1 MIDEEKIR
9 EYVRKAHDI
18 ATKHGF
24 HDEKKSDEH
33 WLCLVISEIMEAVEA
48 DRKGRHADRAKFDEH
63 YDVNRKDGHMIERF
77 RFTFDLYV
85 KDSVEDEICDAAIRI
100 FDFIGEK
107 YGDKMVFCWGD
118 EDKFILQPFPETAYE
133 FVKVVLG
140 RRMIELTDSIEYLYA
155 WAKKL
160 NFDLDW
166 HIEKKMKYNRF
177 RPKLHG
183 KKY

>member
-9 EYVRKAHDI
+9 EYVRKAHET

-24 HDEKKSDEH
+24 HDEKRNDEH
-33 WLCLVISEIMEAVEA
+33 WLCLVISEVMEAVEA
-48 DRKGRHADRAKFDEH
+48 DRKLRRADRAKFDEQ
-63 YDVNRKDGHMIERF
+63 YDINRKDGHMIERF
-77 RFTFDLYV
+77 RFAFDLYV
-85 KDSVEDEICDAAIRI
+85 KDTIEDEIADTAIRI

-107 YGDKMVFCWGD
+107 YGDKMVFCWG
-118 EDKFILQPFPETAYE
+118 EPHFVFQSFPETAYE